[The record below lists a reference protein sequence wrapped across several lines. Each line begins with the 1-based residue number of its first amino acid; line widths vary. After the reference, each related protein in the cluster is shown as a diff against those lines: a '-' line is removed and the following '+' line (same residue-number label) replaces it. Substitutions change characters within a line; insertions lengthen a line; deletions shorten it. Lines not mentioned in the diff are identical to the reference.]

1 MSNRRKATPAELE
14 FITAARERVTAIA
27 STTPWWKSDPGAYD
41 ERYGLTAICKVLLN
55 LSHAL
60 RWGPLN
66 TTQLDWFTQWA
77 SRGAG
82 SGQGQGIRG
91 PEGWKQSTVA
101 LCW

>member
-60 RWGPLN
+60 RWRPLN
-66 TTQLDWFTQWA
+66 HDA
-77 SRGAG
+77 SRLVF
-82 SGQGQGIRG
+82 
-91 PEGWKQSTVA
+91 VA
-101 LCW
+101 